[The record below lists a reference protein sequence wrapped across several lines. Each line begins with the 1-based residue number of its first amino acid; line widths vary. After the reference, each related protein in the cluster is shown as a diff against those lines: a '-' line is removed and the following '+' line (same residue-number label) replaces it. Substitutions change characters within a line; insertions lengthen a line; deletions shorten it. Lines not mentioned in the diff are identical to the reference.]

1 MEPLPVNAR
10 VVIPAAEL
18 TVRTMRAGGPG
29 GQHVNK
35 VETAVEIRFEVL
47 VSTALSNTEKAR
59 LEEALG
65 RRLVGEGKALIVR
78 SSARRSQHQNMEVCR
93 ERLAGLVADGL
104 LIRKA
109 RRATKPTRGSQR
121 RRLDKKRA
129 RGQIKRDR
137 RSGGSDD

>member
-1 MEPLPVNAR
+1 MDPLRVNER
-10 VVIPAAEL
+10 VVIPAADL

-35 VETAVEIRFEVL
+35 VETAVEIRFEVGS
-47 VSTALSNTEKAR
+47 STALSNTDRAR
-59 LEEALG
+59 LMAALG
-65 RRLVGEGKALIVR
+65 HRLVGEKKALVVR
-78 SSARRSQHQNMEVCR
+78 SSARRSQHQNIEACR
-93 ERLAGLVADGL
+93 ERLAALVADGL

-129 RGQIKRDR
+129 RGQFKKGR

>member
-1 MEPLPVNAR
+1 VNQR
-10 VVIPAAEL
+10 VLIPAAEL

-35 VETAVEIRFEVL
+35 VETAVEIRFEVGS
-47 VSTALSNTEKAR
+47 STALSNTDRNR
-59 LEEALG
+59 LMAALG
-65 RRLVGEGKALIVR
+65 HRLVGEKKALVVR
-78 SSARRSQHQNMEVCR
+78 SSARRSQHQNLEVCR

-104 LIRKA
+104 QIRKA

-129 RGQIKRDR
+129 RGQIKKDR
-137 RSGGSDD
+137 RSGGSED

>member
-1 MEPLPVNAR
+1 MDPLRVNQR
-10 VVIPAAEL
+10 VLIPAAEL

-35 VETAVEIRFEVL
+35 VETAVEIRFEVGS
-47 VSTALSNTEKAR
+47 STALSNTDKNRLMAAR
-59 LEEALG
+59 G
-65 RRLVGEGKALIVR
+65 HRLVGEKKALVVR
-78 SSARRSQHQNMEVCR
+78 SSARRSQHQNLEVCR

-104 LIRKA
+104 QIRKA

-129 RGQIKRDR
+129 RGQIKKDR
-137 RSGGSDD
+137 RSGGSED

>member
-47 VSTALSNTEKAR
+47 ASTALSNTEKAR
-59 LEEALG
+59 LQEALG

>member
-1 MEPLPVNAR
+1 
-10 VVIPAAEL
+10 
-18 TVRTMRAGGPG
+18 
-29 GQHVNK
+29 
-35 VETAVEIRFEVL
+35 
-47 VSTALSNTEKAR
+47 
-59 LEEALG
+59 
-65 RRLVGEGKALIVR
+65 
-78 SSARRSQHQNMEVCR
+78 MEVCR

-129 RGQIKRDR
+129 RGQVKRDR

>member
-1 MEPLPVNAR
+1 MDPLQVNER
-10 VVIPAAEL
+10 VVIPASEL

-35 VETAVEIRFEVL
+35 VETAVEIRFEVAT
-47 VSTALSNTEKAR
+47 SIALSNTDKTR
-59 LEEALG
+59 LLDALG
-65 RRLVGEGKALIVR
+65 PRLVGEGKALVVR
-78 SSARRSQHQNMEVCR
+78 SSARRSQHQNLEACR

-109 RRATKPTRGSQR
+109 RKATKPTRGSKR

-137 RSGGSDD
+137 RSGGSED